1 MKLYAYI
8 VFNFIFRKKGEAK
21 VRCEPRK
28 PKSTKQEK
36 RYICL

>member
-1 MKLYAYI
+1 MKLYPYI
-8 VFNFIFRKKGEAK
+8 VFNFNFRKSREAK
-21 VRCEPRK
+21 VHCEPRK